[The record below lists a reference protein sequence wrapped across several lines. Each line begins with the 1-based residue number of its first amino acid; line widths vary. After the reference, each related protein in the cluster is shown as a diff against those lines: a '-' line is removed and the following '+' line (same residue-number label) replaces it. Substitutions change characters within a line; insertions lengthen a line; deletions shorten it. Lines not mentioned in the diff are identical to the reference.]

1 MHIQD
6 AKRKEIGHDPT
17 FESIAFQMVQTHSL
31 LARSYPENENQPI
44 RLLRL
49 LRLSMFWARPN
60 EVADFIGV
68 P

>member
-49 LRLSMFWARPN
+49 LRLSRLARLN